1 MKESERMLR
10 YCFLFFCLSVIIRNV
25 NGKKYL
31 VKTGEKVKYNENE
44 QKKTKDDSA
53 YEKGEGHSNFILL
66 GKPSN

>member
-10 YCFLFFCLSVIIRNV
+10 YCFLFFFLSVIIRNV
-25 NGKKYL
+25 NGKKFL

-44 QKKTKDDSA
+44 QKKTKDGSS

-66 GKPSN
+66 GKG